1 MTKHKL
7 CNHYVTNVSPVGTV
21 DFTLLEM
28 SMSVRISMECNCEVS
43 TLRVPVLASTHL
55 YLYKHTHA
63 DMLTPRYLSEV
74 KATVYSTTLL

>member
-28 SMSVRISMECNCEVS
+28 SMSVRISMECKCEVS
-43 TLRVPVLASTHL
+43 TLRVPVLASTHVL
-55 YLYKHTHA
+55 VQTYTC
-63 DMLTPRYLSEV
+63 
-74 KATVYSTTLL
+74 